1 MNNNKIINAEVSENI
16 HKINPKQLYAI
27 ACAAQYI
34 KKEQIPL
41 LFQNKYLL
49 KTSDFLSDEKVLE
62 VGIYDCAVM
71 YLSRLLV
78 QKLRITETA
87 DISLIQNYI
96 AISIKLDKKIDLNLS
111 KAEII
116 NTKERLSKVYQV
128 EFTPGGNTKL

>member
-1 MNNNKIINAEVSENI
+1 MNNNEMINAEISENI
-16 HKINPKQLYAI
+16 RKINPRQLYVI

-34 KKEQIPL
+34 KKEQISL

-49 KTSDFLSDEKVLE
+49 KTLDFLSDEKVLE
-62 VGIYDCAVM
+62 VGIHDCAVM

-78 QKLRITETA
+78 QKFQITETA

-96 AISIKLDKKIDLNLS
+96 AISIKLDEKIDLNLS

-116 NTKERLSKVYQV
+116 HTKDKLSKIHQIK
-128 EFTPGGNTKL
+128 FTPGGNVKL

>member
-1 MNNNKIINAEVSENI
+1 MNNNEIINAEVSENI

-34 KKEQIPL
+34 KEEQIPL
-41 LFQNKYLL
+41 LFQNEYLL
-49 KTSDFLSDEKVLE
+49 KNSDFLSDEKVLK
-62 VGIYDCAVM
+62 VGIHDCAVM

-78 QKLRITETA
+78 QKLQISETP

-96 AISIKLDKKIDLNLS
+96 AISIKLDEKIDLNLS

-116 NTKERLSKVYQV
+116 DTRNELSKIYQTK
-128 EFTPGGNTKL
+128 FTPGGSSKL